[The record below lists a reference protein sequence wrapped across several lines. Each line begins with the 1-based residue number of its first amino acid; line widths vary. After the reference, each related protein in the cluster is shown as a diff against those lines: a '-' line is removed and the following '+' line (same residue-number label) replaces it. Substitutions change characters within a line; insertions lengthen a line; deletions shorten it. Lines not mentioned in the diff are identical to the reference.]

1 MEHDEVGE
9 TSWLEV
15 FEQSWQRKETMVAVE
30 HVESACSLTLFLV
43 IYLLT
48 SNGIRNFG
56 ALATQDMT
64 MLRFLT
70 KKGLYLDATVERF
83 LDVKLQLVGTMS

>member
-1 MEHDEVGE
+1 MFVYFHSAPSVQALLKTI
-9 TSWLEV
+9 TSFFV
-15 FEQSWQRKETMVAVE
+15 
-30 HVESACSLTLFLV
+30 
-43 IYLLT
+43 
-48 SNGIRNFG
+48 
-56 ALATQDMT
+56 DMT